1 MKQELPWDTIPLK
14 IREDNSLVL
23 ALGSNLGDR
32 GEYVKKALEALESW
46 FGKPS
51 RISQIIETQAVGF
64 DGPDFLNCVV
74 QYSEVQADPHEV
86 LKICKE
92 IERNL
97 GREDV
102 PEYNEAGERVYHSRC
117 IDIDILLYGNRVVD
131 TPDLKI
137 PHPGISTRSYL
148 QELLSQLL

>member
-1 MKQELPWDTIPLK
+1 MIPLK
-14 IREDNSLVL
+14 IREENSLVL

-32 GEYVKKALEALESW
+32 GEYVRKALEALESW

-51 RISQIIETQAVGF
+51 MISQIIETQAVGF
-64 DGPDFLNCVV
+64 NGPDFLNCVV
-74 QYSEVQADPHEV
+74 QYTDVTVDVHEV
-86 LKICKE
+86 LKICKK
-92 IERNL
+92 IEKSL
-97 GREDV
+97 GRDDA

-117 IDIDILLYGNRVVD
+117 IDIDILFYGSRVMD